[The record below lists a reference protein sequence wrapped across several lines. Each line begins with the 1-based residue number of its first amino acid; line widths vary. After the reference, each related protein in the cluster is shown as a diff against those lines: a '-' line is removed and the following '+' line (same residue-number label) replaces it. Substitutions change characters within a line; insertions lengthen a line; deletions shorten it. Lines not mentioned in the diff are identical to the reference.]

1 MKKIERDDAE
11 GLINATK
18 AIEKAQNCGVSDRDS
33 IIETYYRIKNMN
45 KAAINKINLKDGIP
59 KLKENIER
67 ILAFITEM
75 CQQYEQSYS

>member
-1 MKKIERDDAE
+1 
-11 GLINATK
+11 
-18 AIEKAQNCGVSDRDS
+18 
-33 IIETYYRIKNMN
+33 MN

-59 KLKENIER
+59 KLKENVER